1 MGLIALDID
10 GTITLESRVIPPAI
24 VEYLEKLYAE
34 GWAIAFITGRTF
46 NQCFHALERLPFA
59 FYLAVQNGAIL
70 LSMPDGRI
78 LYQHCLTKDVLLKM
92 PSDVVVYS
100 GVHHD
105 DISYYIPQAF
115 DVDLTAY
122 LARRRAGYGEMW
134 IPLQSFAE
142 LPIYD
147 FASTKSFGAME
158 PLIPISNRFEEDLG
172 LQAPINKDPFCEGY
186 FVMQTTLGSVT
197 KGRAINDLRER
208 SPFNSFVIAAGDD
221 LNDIPLLRAA
231 DVKIA
236 MTGSPPALLEM
247 ADIVAPPASEEGII
261 VGISQAINSMQR

>member
-10 GTITLESRVIPPAI
+10 GTVTLESRIIPPAI
-24 VEYLEKLYAE
+24 VKYLGTLYAE

-78 LYQHCLTKDVLLKM
+78 LYQHCLTKDILFKM
-92 PSDVVVYS
+92 PTDVVVYS
-100 GVHHD
+100 GVQHD
-105 DISYYIPQAF
+105 DISYYIPAGL
-115 DVDLTAY
+115 DPEITAY
-122 LARRRAGYGEMW
+122 VARRRAGYGETW
-134 IPLQSFAE
+134 IPLNSYAE

-147 FASTKSFGAME
+147 FASTKSFGRME
-158 PLIPISNRFEEDLG
+158 SLIPISNRFEEELG
-172 LQAPINKDPFCEGY
+172 LQAPINKDPFCDGY
-186 FVMQTTLGSVT
+186 FVMQTTMGSVT
-197 KGRAINDLRER
+197 KGRAVNDLRER
-208 SPFNSFVIAAGDD
+208 SPSNSFVIAAGDD
-221 LNDIPLLRAA
+221 LNDIPLLRSA

-236 MTGSPPALLEM
+236 MTGSPQALLDM

-261 VGISQAINSMQR
+261 AGISQAINSMQR